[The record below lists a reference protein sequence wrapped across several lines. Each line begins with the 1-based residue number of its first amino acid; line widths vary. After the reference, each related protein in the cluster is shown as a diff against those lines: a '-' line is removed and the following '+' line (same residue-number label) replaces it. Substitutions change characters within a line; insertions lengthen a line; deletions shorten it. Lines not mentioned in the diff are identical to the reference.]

1 MQRLVNAI
9 VTTFHNNATL
19 SAFQG
24 LIANNS
30 GPYYGLAPEN
40 TQPPYT
46 TIYTIPGL
54 TNQQGFTSNYIARS
68 QMQFSVFGADLDT
81 VATNTEAL
89 CRVLDATSSI
99 SLSGGEVCRKP
110 IRMEEP
116 KYLTLAVDGMGN
128 RIYSG
133 IVQYRFNVQRTRGA

>member
-24 LIANNS
+24 LIANAS

-40 TQPPYT
+40 TPFPYT
-46 TIYTIPGL
+46 TLYTIPGL
-54 TNQQGFTSNYIARS
+54 TNQQGFGTGYIARA
-68 QMQFSVFGADLDT
+68 QVQFSVFGPNLDT

-89 CRVLDATSSI
+89 CAAFD
-99 SLSGGEVCRKP
+99 SLSSLTLAGGEVCRKP
-110 IRMEEP
+110 IRMEDP
-116 KYLTLAVDGMGN
+116 KFLALAVDGQGN

-133 IVQYRFNVQRTRGA
+133 VVQYRFNVQRTRGA